1 MKLSSFRLRF
11 TLRTLFVLVTV
22 LCLWLGWNAS
32 TVHHRRQLRAQMI
45 ARGWIFFGDSA
56 DAGATGSLLP
66 ILTRMLP
73 RSDVSLSWIRQM
85 LGDSLV
91 PWIGYPRAIPRSES
105 KRDENQ
111 LESAFPEAQF
121 IETSPQTDTMM
132 SSPPLR

>member
-1 MKLSSFRLRF
+1 MKLSSLRLRF

-22 LCLWLGWNAS
+22 LCLWLGWNAG

-56 DAGATGSLLP
+56 DANSAGTALP

-73 RSDVSLSWIRQM
+73 RSDVSPSWIRQM

-91 PWIGYPRAIPRSES
+91 PWIGYPRGVPRSES
-105 KRDENQ
+105 KRDEDL

-121 IETSPQTDTMM
+121 IETSPQREEIMDV
-132 SSPPLR
+132 PLR